1 MRALDLA
8 VVWPVPAAAS
18 ATVVPLKGDLVRGR
32 TRGLYRDLRRVVGR
46 RDARPVVL
54 DFAEAGRIDSA
65 GLALISLLKRHLE
78 NDGRSLE
85 LRNVAEHHQAA
96 LALLPE
102 TEPEPADTSKPVEE
116 RPGALEKLGG
126 DVIDLYDG
134 SRSMFGLVAGV
145 VRQGIAVITRR
156 ERMPDGELVYQLS
169 KMGVNA
175 IFIVGLLSFLLGMT
189 MAFQGAVQLQKFGAG
204 PFVADMVSLTMVR
217 EIAPLM
223 TAVILTG
230 RTGAAIA
237 AELGTMV
244 VRSEIDALATMGIS
258 PTRYLVL
265 PRLVSISIIGPALSL
280 MSMFIGIAG
289 GMLVTAWSL
298 DLPPGMFWQRTVDR
312 LMLGDFVHGLVKSV
326 LFAWIIGLAGSH
338 LGMSASGDAS
348 SVGRATTRTVVA
360 SVFCIIVVD
369 AIFATVTLIWRQH

>member
-1 MRALDLA
+1 M
-8 VVWPVPAAAS
+8 PATEPS
-18 ATVVPLKGDLVRGR
+18 IVVPLTGDLVRGR
-32 TRGLYRDLRRVVGR
+32 TRRLYRELRSVMRR
-46 RDARPVVL
+46 RDTRPVAL
-54 DFAEAGRIDSA
+54 DFAEVGRIDSA

-78 NDGRSLE
+78 LEGRALE
-85 LRNVAEHHQAA
+85 LRNASEQHRAA

-102 TEPEPADTSKPVEE
+102 HEPAPVEPSKPVEVP
-116 RPGALEKLGG
+116 PGRLEKLGG
-126 DVIDLYDG
+126 DVIDMYES
-134 SRSMFGLVAGV
+134 SRSLFGLVGSV
-145 VRQGIAVITRR
+145 VRSGVAVLTRR
-156 ERMPDGELVYQLS
+156 ERMPEGELVYQIS

-175 IFIVGLLSFLLGMT
+175 IFIVALLSFLLGMT

-204 PFVADMVSLTMVR
+204 VFVADMVSLTMVR

-265 PRLVSISIIGPALSL
+265 PRIVSITIIGPALSL

-289 GMLVTAWSL
+289 AMLVTAWSL
-298 DLPPGMFWQRTVDR
+298 DLAPDTFWQRTVDR
-312 LMLGDFVHGLVKSV
+312 LMLRDFTHGLGKSV
-326 LFAWIIGLAGSH
+326 LFAWIIGFAGSY

-369 AIFATVTLIWRQH
+369 AIFATVSLMWRQQ